1 MQVIALYYYVNQM
14 KSITSINRLIGSRR
28 FFLFILLFFI
38 FEAVWIALSAV
49 YPQAFDEDFHFGLI
63 QIYSHHWLPFLSSQP
78 PHANA
83 YGAVA
88 RDPSYL
94 YHYLMSFPYRLIAHF
109 VHGVIGQVILLR
121 LINVGLFAGGLILL
135 RRVLLR
141 VGASPQLTNV
151 SLLLFVLIPIA
162 PQMAAEINYDNL
174 LIPLVGWTCLLTFQ
188 AIDELKLRRP
198 SVRTLLTLLSVCLLS
213 SLVKY
218 EFMPIF
224 LGIVLFLL
232 FIAYKSF
239 RGKFHL
245 LWPRMKQDWGRQ
257 SRRLRIFLVACVLI
271 SVTLFVQRV
280 GVNLVRY
287 HAISPDCAV
296 VLSVKDCS
304 AYSVWDHNYTQHQL
318 VISKAQKVDSNPVTY
333 LGRWAYWLWY
343 RSFFAV
349 NGPASSFQNFP
360 PLPLPSAAFGIIAI
374 VGIVAIFKWHRRIFY
389 NNPYIM
395 FLALITA
402 LYLVALLVEGYLA
415 YEYTDVLELM
425 NGRYL
430 LPILPLTAAI
440 VGSAFSVGLRRSPR
454 LKSAFALLAIVL
466 FLQGG
471 GFLTFITRS
480 DNTWDWQNSTVVK
493 VNNAARHIAHPV
505 VLRGKTT
512 YNTPLWFFN

>member
-162 PQMAAEINYDNL
+162 PQMAAEINYDF
-174 LIPLVGWTCLLTFQ
+174 IPF
-188 AIDELKLRRP
+188 
-198 SVRTLLTLLSVCLLS
+198 
-213 SLVKY
+213 
-218 EFMPIF
+218 F

-271 SVTLFVQRV
+271 SV
-280 GVNLVRY
+280 
-287 HAISPDCAV
+287 
-296 VLSVKDCS
+296 
-304 AYSVWDHNYTQHQL
+304 
-318 VISKAQKVDSNPVTY
+318 
-333 LGRWAYWLWY
+333 
-343 RSFFAV
+343 RSEEHT
-349 NGPASSFQNFP
+349 S
-360 PLPLPSAAFGIIAI
+360 
-374 VGIVAIFKWHRRIFY
+374 
-389 NNPYIM
+389 
-395 FLALITA
+395 
-402 LYLVALLVEGYLA
+402 
-415 YEYTDVLELM
+415 EL
-425 NGRYL
+425 
-430 LPILPLTAAI
+430 
-440 VGSAFSVGLRRSPR
+440 
-454 LKSAFALLAIVL
+454 
-466 FLQGG
+466 
-471 GFLTFITRS
+471 
-480 DNTWDWQNSTVVK
+480 
-493 VNNAARHIAHPV
+493 
-505 VLRGKTT
+505 
-512 YNTPLWFFN
+512 